1 MPEENRNIYK
11 SARRSAGLTQ
21 EAAAERL
28 GISVESVRAYET
40 AQRIPPND
48 VVERMVVCY
57 NTQYLA
63 YQHLHETNELMA
75 RVVPEL
81 HQRPVTETVVALIN
95 AINRFSR
102 TNSAERL
109 LEIVEDG
116 QVDEDEMEDVQ
127 EIAQLLKKLSACA
140 MEFDMI
146 VKRKEELSC

>member
-1 MPEENRNIYK
+1 MPEETRNIYK

-28 GISVESVRAYET
+28 GVSVESVRAYET

-48 VVERMVVCY
+48 IVERMVVCY

-81 HQRPVTETVVALIN
+81 HQRPVTQTVVALIN
-95 AINRFSR
+95 AINRFSK

-116 QVDEDEMEDVQ
+116 KVDETEMQDVQ
-127 EIAQLLKKLSACA
+127 EIAQLLKKLTACA
-140 MEFDMI
+140 MELDFI
-146 VKRKEELSC
+146 VREKEEKS

>member
-1 MPEENRNIYK
+1 MPEETRNIYK

-28 GISVESVRAYET
+28 GVSVESVRAYET

-48 VVERMVVCY
+48 IVERMVVCY

-81 HQRPVTETVVALIN
+81 HQRPVTQTVVALIN

-116 QVDEDEMEDVQ
+116 KVDETEMQDVQ

-140 MEFDMI
+140 MELDFI
-146 VKRKEELSC
+146 VREKE

>member
-1 MPEENRNIYK
+1 MPEETRNIYK

-21 EAAAERL
+21 ESAAERL

-40 AQRIPPND
+40 NQRIPPNE
-48 VVERMVVCY
+48 VVERMVICY

-116 QVDEDEMEDVQ
+116 EVDESEMRDVQ

-140 MEFDMI
+140 IEFDMI
-146 VKRKEELSC
+146 VRRGKNH

>member
-1 MPEENRNIYK
+1 MPEETRNIYK

-40 AQRIPPND
+40 NQRIPPND
-48 VVERMVVCY
+48 VVERMVICY

-116 QVDEDEMEDVQ
+116 EVDESEMRDVQ

-146 VKRKEELSC
+146 VKRKEELL

>member
-1 MPEENRNIYK
+1 MPEDTRNIYK

-48 VVERMVVCY
+48 IVERMVVCY

-63 YQHLHETNELMA
+63 YQHLHETNELMD

-81 HQRPVTETVVALIN
+81 HQRPVTQTVVALIN
-95 AINRFSR
+95 AINRFSK

-116 QVDEDEMEDVQ
+116 KVDECEMQDVQ

-146 VKRKEELSC
+146 VKKKEQP

>member
-1 MPEENRNIYK
+1 MPEETRNIYK

-28 GISVESVRAYET
+28 GVSVESVRAYET

-48 VVERMVVCY
+48 IVERMVVCY

-81 HQRPVTETVVALIN
+81 HQRPVTQTVVALIN
-95 AINRFSR
+95 AINRFAK

-109 LEIVEDG
+109 MEIVEDG
-116 QVDEDEMEDVQ
+116 KVDEDEMHDVQ
-127 EIAQLLKKLSACA
+127 EIVLLLKKLTACA
-140 MEFDMI
+140 MELDFI
-146 VKRKEELSC
+146 VREKEEKL

>member
-1 MPEENRNIYK
+1 MPEDTRNIYK

-48 VVERMVVCY
+48 IVERMVVCY

-63 YQHLHETNELMA
+63 YQHLHETNELMD

-81 HQRPVTETVVALIN
+81 HQRPVTQTVVALIN
-95 AINRFSR
+95 AINRFSK

-116 QVDEDEMEDVQ
+116 KVDESEMQDVQ

-140 MEFDMI
+140 MEFDFLI
-146 VKRKEELSC
+146 RKAGEI

>member
-1 MPEENRNIYK
+1 MPEETRNIYK

-28 GISVESVRAYET
+28 GVSVESVRAYET

-48 VVERMVVCY
+48 IVERMVVCY

-81 HQRPVTETVVALIN
+81 HQRPVTQTVVALIN
-95 AINRFSR
+95 AINRFSK

-109 LEIVEDG
+109 MEIVEDG
-116 QVDEDEMEDVQ
+116 KVDEDEMHDVQ
-127 EIAQLLKKLSACA
+127 EIVLLLKKLTACA
-140 MEFDMI
+140 MELDFI
-146 VKRKEELSC
+146 VREKEEKL

>member
-1 MPEENRNIYK
+1 MPEETRNIYK

-40 AQRIPPND
+40 NQRIPPND
-48 VVERMVVCY
+48 VVERMVICY

-95 AINRFSR
+95 VINRFSR

-116 QVDEDEMEDVQ
+116 EVDESEMRDVQ

-146 VKRKEELSC
+146 VKRKEELL

>member
-1 MPEENRNIYK
+1 MPEETRNIYK

-21 EAAAERL
+21 ESAAERL

-40 AQRIPPND
+40 NQRIPPND
-48 VVERMVVCY
+48 VVERMVICY

-116 QVDEDEMEDVQ
+116 EVDESEMRDVQ

-146 VKRKEELSC
+146 VKRKEELL

>member
-1 MPEENRNIYK
+1 MPEETRNIYK

-28 GISVESVRAYET
+28 GVSVESVRAYET

-48 VVERMVVCY
+48 IVERMVVCY

-81 HQRPVTETVVALIN
+81 HQRPVTQTVVALIN
-95 AINRFSR
+95 AINRFSK

-116 QVDEDEMEDVQ
+116 KVDETEMQDVQ

-140 MEFDMI
+140 MELDFI
-146 VKRKEELSC
+146 VREKEEKL

>member
-1 MPEENRNIYK
+1 MPEETRNIYK

-28 GISVESVRAYET
+28 GVSVESVRAYET
-40 AQRIPPND
+40 EQRIPPND
-48 VVERMVVCY
+48 IVERMVVCY

-81 HQRPVTETVVALIN
+81 HQRPVTQTVVALIN
-95 AINRFSR
+95 AINRFSK

-116 QVDEDEMEDVQ
+116 KVDETEMQDVQ
-127 EIAQLLKKLSACA
+127 EIAQLLKKLTACA
-140 MEFDMI
+140 MELDFI
-146 VKRKEELSC
+146 VREKEETV

>member
-1 MPEENRNIYK
+1 MPEETRNIYK

-28 GISVESVRAYET
+28 GVSVESVRSFET

-48 VVERMVVCY
+48 IVERMVVCY

-81 HQRPVTETVVALIN
+81 HQRPVTQTVVALIN
-95 AINRFSR
+95 AINRFAK

-109 LEIVEDG
+109 MEIVEDG
-116 QVDEDEMEDVQ
+116 KVDEDEMHDVQ
-127 EIAQLLKKLSACA
+127 EIVLLLKKLTACA
-140 MEFDMI
+140 MELDFI
-146 VKRKEELSC
+146 VREKEEKL

>member
-1 MPEENRNIYK
+1 MPEESRNIYK

-40 AQRIPPND
+40 DQRIPPND

-81 HQRPVTETVVALIN
+81 HERPVTETVVALIN

-116 QVDEDEMEDVQ
+116 EVDETEMQDVQ

-146 VKRKEELSC
+146 VKKKEQP

>member
-1 MPEENRNIYK
+1 MPEETRNIYK

-40 AQRIPPND
+40 NQRIPPNE
-48 VVERMVVCY
+48 VVERMVICY

-116 QVDEDEMEDVQ
+116 EVDESEMKDVQ

-140 MEFDMI
+140 MEFDLM
-146 VKRKEELSC
+146 VRRKEELL

>member
-1 MPEENRNIYK
+1 MPEETRNIYK

-48 VVERMVVCY
+48 IVERMVVCY

-63 YQHLHETNELMA
+63 YQHLHETNELMD

-81 HQRPVTETVVALIN
+81 HQRPVIQTVVALIN

-102 TNSAERL
+102 TNSA
-109 LEIVEDG
+109 
-116 QVDEDEMEDVQ
+116 
-127 EIAQLLKKLSACA
+127 
-140 MEFDMI
+140 
-146 VKRKEELSC
+146 

>member
-1 MPEENRNIYK
+1 MPEETRNIYK

-40 AQRIPPND
+40 NQRIPPNE
-48 VVERMVVCY
+48 VVERMVICY

-116 QVDEDEMEDVQ
+116 EVDESEMKDVQ

-146 VKRKEELSC
+146 VKRKEELL

>member
-1 MPEENRNIYK
+1 MPEETRNIYK

-28 GISVESVRAYET
+28 GVSVESVRAYET

-48 VVERMVVCY
+48 IVERMVVCY

-81 HQRPVTETVVALIN
+81 HQRPVTQTVVALIN
-95 AINRFSR
+95 AINRFSK

-116 QVDEDEMEDVQ
+116 KVDETEMHDVQ

-140 MEFDMI
+140 MELDFI
-146 VKRKEELSC
+146 VREKEEKL

>member
-1 MPEENRNIYK
+1 MPEDTRNIYK

-48 VVERMVVCY
+48 IVERMVVCY

-63 YQHLHETNELMA
+63 YQHLHETNELMD

-81 HQRPVTETVVALIN
+81 HQRPVTQTVVALIN

-116 QVDEDEMEDVQ
+116 KVDENEMEDVQ
-127 EIAQLLKKLSACA
+127 EIAQLLKKLTACA
-140 MEFDMI
+140 MELDF
-146 VKRKEELSC
+146 VVRKEELK